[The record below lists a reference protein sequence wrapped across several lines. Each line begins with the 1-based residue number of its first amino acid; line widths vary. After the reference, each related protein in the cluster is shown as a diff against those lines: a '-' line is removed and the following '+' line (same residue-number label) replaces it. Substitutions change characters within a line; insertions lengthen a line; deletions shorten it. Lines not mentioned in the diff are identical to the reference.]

1 MIMMEDIYQ
10 RSLLGEI
17 TRAEA
22 MKLLDCNHFQLF
34 DTADHLRREIV
45 GDEVTFVRNRN
56 IDITDHCMIECSFC
70 SFRDHIGYEMTT
82 EEILESIK
90 EAVDVGA
97 TEICLF
103 GGVMPYM
110 DVDYYC
116 NLFST
121 IKEHYDIHL
130 HSLSP
135 VEVYHAAQNS
145 KVTVEDSLSSFK
157 DAGLDTMT
165 GASAE
170 ILVDSVREKLCPNKV
185 TTSQWI
191 DIIKKAHKLKIPTT
205 STIMYGSIESWE
217 DRIEHLFI
225 LRDIQ
230 RETKG
235 FTELVPMTFLGENN
249 IMGKQSNGAS
259 GLDDL
264 RLHSL
269 ARIILGRDLPNIQ
282 ASWIKIGT
290 RMAQMAL
297 CCGANDLGGTMMEDK
312 ISIAA
317 GSSHGEYL
325 SQEEMHATIKAIGRV
340 PAERYTTYEPVNV

>member
-1 MIMMEDIYQ
+1 MMENIYQ
-10 RSLLGEI
+10 RSLDGQI
-17 TRAEA
+17 TRDDAI
-22 MKLLDCNHFQLF
+22 KLLDSNHFQLF
-34 DTADHLRREIV
+34 DIADRLRKEII
-45 GDEVTFVRNRN
+45 GDEVSFVVNRN

-82 EEILESIK
+82 EEILSSVK

-103 GGVMPYM
+103 GGVMPHM
-110 DVDYYC
+110 DVDFYC
-116 NLFST
+116 DLFSS
-121 IKEHYDIHL
+121 IKEHYDIQL

-135 VEVYHAAQNS
+135 VEVYHAAKAS
-145 KVTVEDSLSSFK
+145 GMTIEDSLSSFK

-170 ILVDSVREKLCPNKV
+170 ILVDRVRMELCPNKV
-185 TTSQWI
+185 STSQWVE
-191 DIIKKAHKLKIPTT
+191 IITKAHNLKIPTT

-217 DRIEHLFI
+217 DRIDHLLI
-225 LRDIQ
+225 LRNIQ
-230 RETKG
+230 RETGG

-249 IMGKQSNGAS
+249 LMGQQSDGAS

-264 RLHSL
+264 KLHSI

-325 SQEEMHATIKAIGRV
+325 SREEMHAVIEGIGRI
-340 PAERYTTYEPVNV
+340 PTERNTIYEPIS

>member
-1 MIMMEDIYQ
+1 MTMMETIYQ
-10 RSLLGEI
+10 NSLNGEI
-17 TRAEA
+17 TREDALN
-22 MKLLDCNHFQLF
+22 LLKINHFHLF
-34 DTADHLRREIV
+34 EVADRLRQEIV
-45 GDEVTFVRNRN
+45 GDEVTFVANRN
-56 IDITDHCMIECSFC
+56 IDITDQCMIRCSFC
-70 SFRDHIGYEMTT
+70 SFRDHIGYEMTM

-110 DVDYYC
+110 DVEFYC
-116 NLFST
+116 DMFST
-121 IKEHYDIHL
+121 IKEHYKIEL

-135 VEVYHAAQNS
+135 VEVYHAAEAS
-145 KVTVEDSLSSFK
+145 KTTFEDALTSFR

-170 ILVDSVREKLCPNKV
+170 ILVDRVREKLCPNKV
-185 TTSQWI
+185 TTQEWVE
-191 DIIKKAHKLKIPTT
+191 IITAAHKLGIPTT
-205 STIMYGSIESWE
+205 STIMYGSIETWE
-217 DRIEHLFI
+217 DRIDHLLI

-230 RETKG
+230 RETGG

-249 IMGKQSNGAS
+249 LMGQQSNGAS

-264 RLHSL
+264 KLHAM
-269 ARIILGRDLPNIQ
+269 ARIILGKDLPNIQ

-325 SQEEMHATIKAIGRV
+325 SREQMHDIIKAIGRV
-340 PAERYTTYEPVNV
+340 PVERNTLYEPV

>member
-1 MIMMEDIYQ
+1 METIYQ
-10 RSLLGEI
+10 NSLEGKI
-17 TRAEA
+17 TREDAI
-22 MKLLDCNHFQLF
+22 KLLDSNNFQLF
-34 DTADHLRREIV
+34 DIADRLRHEIV
-45 GDEVTFVRNRN
+45 GDEVSFVVNRN
-56 IDITDHCMIECSFC
+56 IDITDHCMIGCSFC

-82 EEILESIK
+82 EEILQSIK

-110 DVDYYC
+110 NVEFYC
-116 NLFST
+116 DLFST
-121 IKEHYDIHL
+121 IKEHYNIHL

-135 VEVYHAAQNS
+135 VEVYHAAKASQM
-145 KVTVEDSLSSFK
+145 TIRDSLSAFK
-157 DAGLDTMT
+157 DSGLDTMT

-170 ILVDSVREKLCPNKV
+170 ILVDRVRAKLCPKKV
-185 TTSQWI
+185 STQEWV
-191 DIIKKAHKLKIPTT
+191 DIITEAHNLSIPTT
-205 STIMYGSIESWE
+205 STIMYGTIETWQ
-217 DRIEHLFI
+217 DRIDHLLI

-230 RETKG
+230 RKTGG

-249 IMGKQSNGAS
+249 LMGQQARGAS

-264 RLHSL
+264 KLHAI
-269 ARIILGRDLPNIQ
+269 ARIILGKDLPNIQ

-297 CCGANDLGGTMMEDK
+297 CCGANDMGGTMMEDK

-325 SQEEMHATIKAIGRV
+325 SRDQMHTTIEAIGRV
-340 PAERYTTYEPVNV
+340 PVERNTIYNQPIFKRE

>member
-1 MIMMEDIYQ
+1 MITENIYQ
-10 RSLLGEI
+10 RSLNGEI
-17 TRAEA
+17 TREDAI
-22 MKLLDCNHFQLF
+22 KLLDSNPFSLF
-34 DTADHLRREIV
+34 DVADKLRKKIV
-45 GDEVTFVRNRN
+45 GQEVTFVANRN
-56 IDITDHCMIECSFC
+56 IDITDHCMIKCSFC

-82 EEILESIK
+82 PEILESVG
-90 EAVDVGA
+90 EAVEVGA

-103 GGVMPYM
+103 GGVMPHM
-110 DVDYYC
+110 DVEFYC
-116 NLFST
+116 DIFSA
-121 IKEHYDIHL
+121 IKEHYTIEL

-135 VEVYHAAQNS
+135 VEVYHAS
-145 KVTVEDSLSSFK
+145 KASNTTIEDALISFK
-157 DAGLDTMT
+157 DVGLDTMT

-170 ILVDSVREKLCPNKV
+170 ILVDRVRKDLCPNKV
-185 TTSQWI
+185 TTQEWV
-191 DIIKKAHKLKIPTT
+191 DIIKQAHRLGIPTT
-205 STIMYGSIESWE
+205 STIMYGSLETWA
-217 DRIEHLFI
+217 DRVDHLMI

-230 RETKG
+230 RETGG

-249 IMGKQSNGAS
+249 LMGQQSNGAS

-264 RLHSL
+264 KLHAI

-325 SQEEMHATIKAIGRV
+325 SREQMYNIIKGIGRV
-340 PAERYTTYEPVNV
+340 PVERNTLYEPVD